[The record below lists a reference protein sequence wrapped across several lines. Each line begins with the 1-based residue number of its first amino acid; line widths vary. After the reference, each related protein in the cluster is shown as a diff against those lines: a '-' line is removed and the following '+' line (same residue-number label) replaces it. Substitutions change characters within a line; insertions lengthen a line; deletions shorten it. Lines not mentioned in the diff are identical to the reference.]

1 MFISRSKAG
10 GESRPQRCSIRRRLE
25 VGRLCSRSLLLWGRR
40 SGSDAVPAT
49 SVGEDIHHFVEGCNL
64 EIQDGAVGHEAVDY
78 RSGRTE
84 KLQLNIVLACPAI
97 KKRKH
102 SQAAAADRFHCG
114 KIQSNDAGLGLR
126 SHNIA
131 KLENRFAMDNPAL
144 TFHNCEVAHVLDIN
158 GQHEIL
164 PLFIAKAIAVPN
176 RLPYFS
182 AGYEITQFGR
192 REHSGGCH
200 GMCSY

>member
-10 GESRPQRCSIRRRLE
+10 GENRPQRCSIRRRLE
-25 VGRLCSRSLLLWGRR
+25 VGRDLCSPSLLLWGGR
-40 SGSDAVPAT
+40 SGSDAVPAI
-49 SVGEDIHHFVEGCNL
+49 SVGEDINHFVEGCNL
-64 EIQDGAVGHEAVDY
+64 EIQDGAVGHEPVDY

-84 KLQLNIVLACPAI
+84 KLQLNIVVACPAI

-102 SQAAAADRFHCG
+102 SQAPAADRLHG
-114 KIQSNDAGLGLR
+114 RKIQRNDAGLGLR

-131 KLENRFAMDNPAL
+131 KLENRFATDDPAL

-164 PLFIAKAIAVPN
+164 PLFIAKAIAVPK

-182 AGYEITQFGR
+182 A
-192 REHSGGCH
+192 
-200 GMCSY
+200 